1 MRGVHNPELSPELE
15 ACKRAVEAGL
25 RTHAARSP
33 HDRVGSVGRAY
44 ADYYRSYGK
53 TYHVLAQW
61 ESVAVKGKA
70 IPRRAALVE
79 AMYIAELKNL
89 ILTAGHDLAS
99 IALPVRADVT
109 HPGDR
114 YSLMNGAEQT
124 LHAGDM
130 MMVDGNG
137 IISSVLYGPDRKTRI
152 TPETRDVLFAVY
164 APAGIGK
171 HAVEEHLNDIQSN
184 VLLVA
189 PEAETELI
197 ATSSAD

>member
-1 MRGVHNPELSPELE
+1 MRGVHNPEPSPELE
-15 ACKRAVEAGL
+15 ARKRAVEASL
-25 RTHAARSP
+25 RAHAAQSP
-33 HDRVGSVGRAY
+33 HHRVGFVGRAY
-44 ADYYRSYGK
+44 ADYYRTYGE

-79 AMYIAELKNL
+79 AIYLAELKNL

-109 HPGDR
+109 HTGDR
-114 YSLMNGAEQT
+114 YVLMNGAERS
-124 LHAGDM
+124 LRAGDM
-130 MMVDGNG
+130 MMVDGDG
-137 IISSVLYGPDRKTRI
+137 IISGVLYGPDQKTCI
-152 TPETRDVLFAVY
+152 TPETRDVLSAVY
-164 APAGIGK
+164 APAGIGR
-171 HAVEEHLNDIQSN
+171 HAVKEHLDDSQSN
-184 VLLVA
+184 VLPVA